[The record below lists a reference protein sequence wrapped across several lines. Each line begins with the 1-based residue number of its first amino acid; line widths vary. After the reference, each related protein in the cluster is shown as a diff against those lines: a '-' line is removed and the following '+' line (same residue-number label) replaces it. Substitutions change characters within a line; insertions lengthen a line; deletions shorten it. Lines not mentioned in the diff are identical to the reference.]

1 MPSHS
6 MIARYIIL
14 IESVFVQWVGSGSFK
29 KSDFSAVIFLILGNR
44 QSASLPSLW
53 TSGIGSAVHN
63 VAKALMYEHWKVKKV
78 LGYKTGITIYS

>member
-53 TSGIGSAVHN
+53 TSGIGSA
-63 VAKALMYEHWKVKKV
+63 KWGKKLYQFV
-78 LGYKTGITIYS
+78 IQFLGYVSTTASS